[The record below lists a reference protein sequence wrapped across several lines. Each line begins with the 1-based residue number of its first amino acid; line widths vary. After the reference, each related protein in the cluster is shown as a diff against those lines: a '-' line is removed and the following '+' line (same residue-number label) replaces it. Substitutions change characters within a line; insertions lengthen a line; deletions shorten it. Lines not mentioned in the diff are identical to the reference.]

1 MAYRLENIFMTTEN
15 LPSFIQK
22 ILLPETYPHSV
33 DEVKLVQT
41 HISFVTL
48 AGDYVYKWKKPVNF
62 GFLDFST
69 LEKRKHYC
77 EQELLLNK
85 RLCPELYLDVVTMT
99 QEGDVLSLGGGG
111 DVVEYGVRMNRMD
124 EEGMMGNLLE
134 SDNISEDH
142 LDRIVKVLTP
152 FYQEADGGESLKE
165 FGKAESVAVNVLENF
180 DQTEGFVGGGALDQD
195 VFDRIKTYA
204 KGFLEKEAVFNG
216 RIEAG
221 KIKDCHGDL
230 YSANICFD
238 QEKTYIF
245 DCIEFNER
253 FRYSDVAADVAF
265 LAMDLDLHGKEDLSD
280 NFIKRFIEESGDN
293 GILDVLNFYKCY
305 RAYVRGKIG
314 LFTASDPAVDS
325 SVAEKCLADA
335 RKYFALADRYAC
347 A

>member
-1 MAYRLENIFMTTEN
+1 MTTEK
-15 LPSFIQK
+15 LPLFVQK
-22 ILLPETYPHSV
+22 LLLPETYPHPV

-69 LEKRKHYC
+69 LEKREHFCK
-77 EQELLLNK
+77 QELLLNK
-85 RLCPELYLDVVTMT
+85 RLCPDLYLEVVTMA
-99 QEGDVLSLGGGG
+99 QEGGKISLDGEGE
-111 DVVEYGVRMNRMD
+111 VFEYGVKMNRMD

-134 SDNISEDH
+134 SDNITEEH

-152 FYQEADGGESLKE
+152 FYQEAEGGESVKE

-180 DQTEGFVGGGALDQD
+180 DQTEGFIGGGALEQD
-195 VFDRIKTYA
+195 VFDRIKKYA
-204 KGFLEKEAVFNG
+204 KTFLEKADVFDG
-216 RIEAG
+216 RIESG
-221 KIKDCHGDL
+221 KIRDCHGDL

-238 QEKTYIF
+238 QEQTYIF

-265 LAMDLDLHGKEDLSD
+265 LAMDLDLHGKEELS
-280 NFIKRFIEESGDN
+280 NYFIKGFMEESDDN
-293 GILDVLNFYKCY
+293 RILEVLNFYKCY

-325 SVAEKCLADA
+325 VVAETCLADA
-335 RKYFALADRYAC
+335 RKYFTLADRYAC

>member
-1 MAYRLENIFMTTEN
+1 MTTEI
-15 LPSFIQK
+15 LPLFIQK
-22 ILLPETYPHSV
+22 LLFSETYPHPV

-69 LEKRKHYC
+69 LKKREQYC
-77 EQELLLNK
+77 KQELILNK
-85 RLCPELYLDVVTMT
+85 RLCPDLYLEVVAMT
-99 QEGDVLSLGGGG
+99 QEGAELSLGGEGE
-111 DVVEYGVRMNRMD
+111 VLEYGVKMNRMD
-124 EEGMMGNLLE
+124 EGGMMGNLLE
-134 SDNISEDH
+134 SDNISEEH

-152 FYQEADGGESLKE
+152 FYQAAEGGESVKE

-180 DQTEGFVGGGALDQD
+180 DQTEGFIGGGALEQD
-195 VFDRIKTYA
+195 VFDRIKKYA
-204 KGFLEKEAVFNG
+204 KTFLENDDVFDG
-216 RIEAG
+216 RIESG
-221 KIKDCHGDL
+221 KIRDCHGDL

-238 QEKTYIF
+238 QEHTYIF

-265 LAMDLDLHGKEDLSD
+265 LAMDLDLHGKEELS
-280 NFIKRFIEESGDN
+280 NYFIKRFMEESGDI
-293 GILDVLNFYKCY
+293 GILEVLNFYKCY
-305 RAYVRGKIG
+305 RAYVRGKIS

-325 SVAEKCLADA
+325 IVAEKCLVDG